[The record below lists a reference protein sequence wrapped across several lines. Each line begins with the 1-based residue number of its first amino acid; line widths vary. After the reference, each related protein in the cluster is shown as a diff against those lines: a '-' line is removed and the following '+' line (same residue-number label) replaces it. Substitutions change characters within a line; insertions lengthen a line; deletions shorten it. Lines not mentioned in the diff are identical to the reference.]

1 MNASLTRRFS
11 NNLRL
16 FFDGAFLSY
25 IALFRWLRP
34 MTYIASK
41 VFGPLT
47 YMLFFVF
54 LGQYATGGSN
64 TSFYV
69 IGNAVQLVA
78 NSGIFGVTMSVSG
91 DRWDGTLPYLF
102 GTPAN
107 RLALFF
113 GRAFMHVIDG
123 AFGTVLCF
131 MWGVLLMGLDLSNT
145 NFPALGAVIIVTAF
159 STCGLGLLFGS
170 LALVTRNVMF
180 VNNTVFFLLLFFS
193 GANVPIESMPAWM
206 QSISFALPLTRGIAA
221 ARQIVA
227 GVEFSQVA
235 SMLGVETLFGV
246 IYIAIGFGMFQWF
259 EYQAKKRGTL
269 EVV

>member
-1 MNASLTRRFS
+1 MLKTWNT
-11 NNLRL
+11 NVRL
-16 FFDGAFLSY
+16 FFNGAFLSY

-54 LGQYATGGSN
+54 LGQYATGVENS
-64 TSFYV
+64 SFYV
-69 IGNAVQLVA
+69 VGNAVQLVA
-78 NSGIFGVTMSVSG
+78 NSGIFGVTMSVAG

-107 RLALFF
+107 RLVLFF

-131 MWGVLLMGLDLSNT
+131 MWGVLLMGLDLSQT
-145 NFPALGAVIIVTAF
+145 NLPALGAVILVTAF

-170 LALVTRNVMF
+170 LSLVTRNVMF

-193 GANVPIESMPAWM
+193 GANVPLDSLPAWM
-206 QSISFALPLTRGIAA
+206 QTISYALPLTRGIAA
-221 ARQIVA
+221 ARMIVA
-227 GVEFSQVA
+227 GAGLGEVG

-246 IYIAIGFGMFQWF
+246 IYIAIGFGMFHWF
-259 EYQAKKRGTL
+259 EFQAKRRGTL

>member
-1 MNASLTRRFS
+1 MNTSLTKQFS

-34 MTYIASK
+34 ATYIASK

-54 LGQYATGGSN
+54 LGQYATGVANS
-64 TSFYV
+64 SFYV

-123 AFGTVLCF
+123 AFGTVLCL
-131 MWGVLLMGLDLSNT
+131 MWGVLLMGLDLSHA
-145 NFPALGAVIIVTAF
+145 NFPALASVILVTAF

-193 GANVPIESMPAWM
+193 GANVPLATLPAWM
-206 QSISFALPLTRGIAA
+206 QAISFSLPLTRGIAA
-221 ARQIVA
+221 ARLIVA
-227 GVEFSQVA
+227 GADFSQVG
-235 SMLGVETLFGV
+235 SMLGVEALFGV
-246 IYIAIGFGMFQWF
+246 IYIAIGYGMFRRF
-259 EYQAKKRGTL
+259 ELQAKRRGTL

>member
-1 MNASLTRRFS
+1 MLRTW
-11 NNLRL
+11 NNNFRL

-34 MTYIASK
+34 MTYLASK

-54 LGQYATGGSN
+54 LGQYATGQANS
-64 TSFYV
+64 SFYV
-69 IGNAVQLVA
+69 VGNAIQMVA

-113 GRAFMHVIDG
+113 GRAFLHVIDG
-123 AFGTVLCF
+123 AFGTVLAF
-131 MWGVLLMGLDLSNT
+131 GWGVLLMDLDLSHA
-145 NFPALGAVIIVTAF
+145 NFPALAAVIVVTAF

-170 LALVTRNVMF
+170 LSLVTRNGMF
-180 VNNTVFFLLLFFS
+180 VS
-193 GANVPIESMPAWM
+193 
-206 QSISFALPLTRGIAA
+206 
-221 ARQIVA
+221 
-227 GVEFSQVA
+227 
-235 SMLGVETLFGV
+235 
-246 IYIAIGFGMFQWF
+246 
-259 EYQAKKRGTL
+259 
-269 EVV
+269 